1 MLDLKVKMN
10 HITNHKQHNM
20 LKIEN
25 YTLYIKYYIL
35 KIIKMANNKLE
46 SKTHKLQS
54 ITYITN
60 YK

>member
-1 MLDLKVKMN
+1 
-10 HITNHKQHNM
+10 M